1 VSEARDR
8 WLDEGITVL
17 ASEGAPGVRIDRI
30 AARLGL
36 SKGSF
41 HHHFAGA
48 DGYKRALLARVEDM
62 AVDGLENA
70 IEDGATPGDAR
81 AILGRLTDL
90 VGSGAGA
97 LYRPELD
104 SAVRAW
110 AVTDPD
116 VRAVQ
121 ERIDAARLAAL
132 QRVWRP
138 HVATDD
144 DARRAAQL
152 PYLLAVGAAAV
163 VPPVEAE
170 ELREVFARILLP
182 LVPDGATPGA

>member
-8 WLDEGITVL
+8 WLNEGIEVL
-17 ASEGAPGVRIDRI
+17 ATEGSPGVRIDRI

-48 DGYKRALLARVEDM
+48 DGYKRALLDRVHSL
-62 AVDGLENA
+62 AVETLEA
-70 IEDGATPGDAR
+70 VIAEEVLPGDAR
-81 AILGRLTDL
+81 AVLGRLTDL
-90 VGSGAGA
+90 VGSRSGG
-97 LYRPELD
+97 LYRPGLD

-110 AVTDPD
+110 AATDPE
-116 VRAVQ
+116 VHAVQ
-121 ERIDAARLAAL
+121 ERIDAARIAAL

-144 DARRAAQL
+144 EARRAALL
-152 PYLLAVGAAAV
+152 PYLLAVGATAV
-163 VPPVEAE
+163 VPPVDAR
-170 ELREVFARILLP
+170 ELRELFVQILLP
-182 LVPDGATPGA
+182 LVPEAPAPNA